1 MSSAMTAQQRV
12 LIIDDEKSNLMILG
26 DILRDEV
33 DVIVAKDGTQG
44 LDKAIR
50 YQPDLIL
57 LDVVMP
63 GMSGF
68 DVIQQLRRDERT
80 AAIPVIFIS
89 ALADAGHEEKGLM
102 LGACDYV
109 HKPFHTAI
117 VLARVR
123 LHLQLAKHRAMLEQL
138 AHIDPLTEIANRRRY
153 EEVLLTEWHAA
164 ARAESCLALV
174 MVDIDNFKQYND
186 HYGHAAGD
194 KVLQTVARVLSSQLK
209 RPRDFVA
216 RYGGEEFVVLLPD
229 NNCQGSLEI
238 MQACR
243 SAVEALRIENC
254 TVQNQPWVT
263 ISVGG
268 VCFQPSAHQG
278 PETCLKIA
286 DDMLYQAKHQG
297 KNRVVWFDAVTANA
311 IVTAG

>member
-1 MSSAMTAQQRV
+1 MIRCRQGRSGTAGRSDTTTMSSAMTAQQRV
-12 LIIDDEKSNLMILG
+12 LIIDDEKSNLMILSG
-26 DILRDEV
+26 ILRDEV

-117 VLARVR
+117 V
-123 LHLQLAKHRAMLEQL
+123 
-138 AHIDPLTEIANRRRY
+138 
-153 EEVLLTEWHAA
+153 
-164 ARAESCLALV
+164 
-174 MVDIDNFKQYND
+174 
-186 HYGHAAGD
+186 
-194 KVLQTVARVLSSQLK
+194 
-209 RPRDFVA
+209 
-216 RYGGEEFVVLLPD
+216 
-229 NNCQGSLEI
+229 
-238 MQACR
+238 
-243 SAVEALRIENC
+243 
-254 TVQNQPWVT
+254 
-263 ISVGG
+263 
-268 VCFQPSAHQG
+268 
-278 PETCLKIA
+278 
-286 DDMLYQAKHQG
+286 
-297 KNRVVWFDAVTANA
+297 
-311 IVTAG
+311 